1 MEAAGGE
8 ESVQKLLNIEDD
20 VEQKLDQDD
29 GQGGDD
35 TWVDIKDSST
45 LIVKNYIYIYCPLQ
59 KKVYTMKSQ
68 IPFMIRV

>member
-20 VEQKLDQDD
+20 VEQELDQDD

-45 LIVKNYIYIYCPLQ
+45 LIVKNYLH
-59 KKVYTMKSQ
+59 S
-68 IPFMIRV
+68 